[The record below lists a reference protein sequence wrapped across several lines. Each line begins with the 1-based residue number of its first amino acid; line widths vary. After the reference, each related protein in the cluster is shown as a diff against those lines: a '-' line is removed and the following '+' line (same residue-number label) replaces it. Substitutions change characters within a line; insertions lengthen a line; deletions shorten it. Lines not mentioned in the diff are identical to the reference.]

1 MLSDWS
7 LTTLSWISKVC
18 RNQMT
23 TLAAKMIVKARVM
36 KSLAL
41 SHASMTV
48 VLADGRR

>member
-1 MLSDWS
+1 M
-7 LTTLSWISKVC
+7 SWKSNVC

-23 TLAAKMIVKARVM
+23 TLAAKMIVNARVM

-48 VLADGRR
+48 VLALGRR